1 MAIQDAK
8 TAAEAARKSLLKQ
21 VGGIKLI
28 ERTKL
33 YKVNSGLSI
42 TEEAQFLY
50 ALQFQNK
57 MIIKRTRYF
66 SSKDDKKK
74 NRNALVAAG
83 AGLATGTAIALGL
96 AIKKKNKKAAIK
108 AEQELTEKIKSQK
121 QEISGLTEKI
131 RGQEQ
136 EISGLTNKIKDQTD
150 QLQKLLEDPR
160 SNPQTVTKGK
170 EILSN
175 IKKAQES
182 EDYGEVAKQVGKLH
196 EVLGLGKVQP
206 YEPGKKW
213 NC

>member
-1 MAIQDAK
+1 
-8 TAAEAARKSLLKQ
+8 
-21 VGGIKLI
+21 
-28 ERTKL
+28 
-33 YKVNSGLSI
+33 
-42 TEEAQFLY
+42 
-50 ALQFQNK
+50 
-57 MIIKRTRYF
+57 MIIKRKYF
-66 SSKDDKKK
+66 SSNEKDKKK
-74 NRNALVAAG
+74 KAALITG

-150 QLQKLLEDPR
+150 QLEKLLEDPR
-160 SNPQTVTKGK
+160 SNPQTVIKGK